1 MAKILRDNI
10 KIDSFGLY
18 IPHSTTTLFV
28 GGYLSMHTFCN
39 YFSNVFF
46 MSKNKRLL
54 RVSYSDQ
61 VFLPGSGSK
70 AKKCA
75 GSTLKVILKKQIKIM
90 TEDNFLMKIVMK

>member
-1 MAKILRDNI
+1 MAKIRDNI

-18 IPHSTTTLFV
+18 IPHTVQLPFLSGDICLCIRFV
-28 GGYLSMHTFCN
+28 TI
-39 YFSNVFF
+39 FSNVFF

-75 GSTLKVILKKQIKIM
+75 GSTLKVI
-90 TEDNFLMKIVMK
+90 